1 MWGPRVLALGSRELN
16 VLTSSG
22 GRCASGPSGAEP
34 KEQLS
39 AAALCFVQPQ
49 GVALSV
55 EQKNRTEQNRVE
67 WNGVK
72 QNRTEWNGTG

>member
-16 VLTSSG
+16 VLTS
-22 GRCASGPSGAEP
+22 SGPSGAEP

-72 QNRTEWNGTG
+72 QNRMEWNGTG